1 MSILIAPDT
10 KKPRY
15 GHRPGEAK
23 LTVLPGTIIHGRLTF
38 RGANAD
44 IQKGATIS
52 DFQWDKSQVT
62 APDKQKREVY
72 YYLWKFVRLLVTTA
86 FYFLIGLLVFRLFP
100 SFFRRTAEYIAEKPW
115 NVIGGGLISVFST
128 IVVAIVC
135 VVLLIFSLLMSPAFG
150 IVSSITAIGFYAL
163 VFFLATI
170 PVALWLGT
178 LVIREKPLAYR
189 FGTGLI
195 MLNAGLFFLMVLG
208 TLPAIGPVFPALAF
222 VVRFG
227 VILLGSGALLH
238 AIRETYPAVK
248 KEGGSNEGV

>member
-1 MSILIAPDT
+1 MI
-10 KKPRY
+10 
-15 GHRPGEAK
+15 
-23 LTVLPGTIIHGRLTF
+23 
-38 RGANAD
+38 
-44 IQKGATIS
+44 
-52 DFQWDKSQVT
+52 
-62 APDKQKREVY
+62 
-72 YYLWKFVRLLVTTA
+72 
-86 FYFLIGLLVFRLFP
+86 
-100 SFFRRTAEYIAEKPW
+100 
-115 NVIGGGLISVFST
+115 
-128 IVVAIVC
+128 AIVC

-178 LVIREKPLAYR
+178 LVLREKPLAYR

-195 MLNAGLFFLMVLG
+195 MLNAGMFFLMVLG

-238 AIRETYPAVK
+238 AIRETYLAVK

>member
-1 MSILIAPDT
+1 MP
-10 KKPRY
+10 
-15 GHRPGEAK
+15 
-23 LTVLPGTIIHGRLTF
+23 TF
-38 RGANAD
+38 K
-44 IQKGATIS
+44 KGAKIN
-52 DFQWDKSQVT
+52 DFQWDKSKVT

-86 FYFLIGLLVFRLFP
+86 FYFLIGLLLFRLFP
-100 SFFRRTAEYIAEKPW
+100 SFFGRAAAFVTEKPW
-115 NVIGGGLISVFST
+115 NVIGGGLITVFST

-178 LVIREKPLAYR
+178 LVLREKPLAYR

-208 TLPAIGPVFPALAF
+208 TIACNRPCFSCSGLCCEIWSCFAGKRSLVACNKGNIPGGKKRG
-222 VVRFG
+222 RF
-227 VILLGSGALLH
+227 
-238 AIRETYPAVK
+238 E
-248 KEGGSNEGV
+248 

>member
-1 MSILIAPDT
+1 M
-10 KKPRY
+10 
-15 GHRPGEAK
+15 
-23 LTVLPGTIIHGRLTF
+23 LPGTIIHGTLTF

-44 IQKGATIS
+44 IQKGAKIS
-52 DFQWDKSQVT
+52 DFQWDKSKVT

-86 FYFLIGLLVFRLFP
+86 VYFLIGLLVFRLFP
-100 SFFRRTAEYIAEKPW
+100 VFFRRATEFVTEKPW
-115 NVIGGGLISVFST
+115 NAIGGGLITVFST

-135 VVLLIFSLLMSPAFG
+135 VVLLIFSLLMSPVFG

-163 VFFLATI
+163 VYFLATI

-189 FGTGLI
+189 FGIGLI

-227 VILLGSGALLH
+227 IILLGSGALLH
-238 AIRETYPAVK
+238 AIRETYLAIK
-248 KEGGSNEGV
+248 KEGGSNKDV